1 MAKKRPSYGSFKTE
15 LRKEIIRVF
24 EANEKKPMNYK
35 QVAGELDITDSGV
48 RMLIHDILILE
59 AEEGKLKE
67 VETGKYIIANPSVY
81 SAIGRIEINRFGKG
95 YVSIEG
101 QERDVEIPKGK
112 TGFALYGDTVEVT
125 FNPKSRRP
133 EGKILRVVERS
144 RREFVGILDVGKVG
158 TFMLPSDKRVHV
170 DFYISKE
177 QLNGAE
183 HGDKVLVQILDW
195 DRPDSS
201 PFGRV
206 LRVFGKPGEHQAE
219 MHAIIAEFGFESE
232 FPRDVE
238 DYANHIDAGITPKE
252 IAKRR
257 DFRKVPTFTIDPFDA
272 KDFDD
277 ALSFQKLPNGNYEV
291 GVHIADVSH
300 YLHPNTILD
309 AEAFDRATSVYLV
322 DRTIPML
329 PERLSN
335 FLCSLR
341 PNEEKLC
348 FSAVF
353 ELDDEAEIHS
363 EWYGRTVIYSD
374 RRFTYEEAQ
383 EIIEGKDGDFK
394 EEILTLD
401 KLAKKLRAERFSE
414 GSIDFNS
421 EEVKFKLD
429 EKGVP
434 TGVYVKQ
441 MKDSNQLIEDF
452 MLLAN
457 RKVAAFIGD
466 PSLPFNNTSK
476 PKTFVYRIH
485 DEPSPDKIEQLRKFV
500 KQLGYKLPKTD
511 EKGMTAAIKQ
521 LITTSMGKPEESV
534 IKVMTIRSMAKA
546 EYSTQ
551 NIGHYGLA
559 FDFYTHFTSPIRRYP
574 DVMVHRLLQ
583 HYLEKGK
590 PVDESEYEMRCRH
603 SSAMEKRA
611 AEAERAS
618 IKYKQVEFM
627 LARKGQVFEGI
638 VSGLADWGIYVEE
651 KESKCEGLI
660 ALNTIMDDHYSFDPD
675 RYVVYGVRTKREFHM
690 GDSVM
695 VMVHDGDLQARSL
708 DYILAEDA
716 GLVKSGGNAR
726 ESRSFGGSKGRS
738 GGNFSGGKSRG
749 SSKGRGNSRS
759 SKKKHR

>member
-1 MAKKRPSYGSFKTE
+1 MLSFAAMAKKKQNYGSFKTE

-24 EANEKKPMNYK
+24 DQQERKPLNFK
-35 QVAGELDITDSGV
+35 QVAAALDITDSGV

-67 VETGKYIIANPSVY
+67 IEKGKYVLAQPSVF

-95 YVSIEG
+95 YVQVDG
-101 QERDVEIPKGK
+101 QERDIEVPKGK
-112 TGFALYGDTVEVT
+112 TGFALYGDTVEVS
-125 FNPKSRRP
+125 FNPRSRRP
-133 EGKILRVVERS
+133 EGSVIRVVERAKH
-144 RREFVGILDVGKVG
+144 EFVGILDVGKVG
-158 TFMLPSDKRVHV
+158 TFMLPSDKRIHV
-170 DFYISKE
+170 DFYIAKE
-177 QLNGAE
+177 QMNGAS
-183 HGDKVLVQILDW
+183 HGDKVLVKILDW
-195 DRPDSS
+195 DRADSS

-206 LRVFGKPGEHQAE
+206 VRVFGKPGEHQAE

-232 FPRDVE
+232 FPANVE
-238 DYANHIDAGITPKE
+238 EFANRIDSNISPKE

-257 DFRKVPTFTIDPFDA
+257 DFRSIPTFTIDPFDA

-277 ALSFQKLPNGNYEV
+277 ALSFQTLENGNYEV

-300 YLHPNTILD
+300 YVLPNSILD
-309 AEAFDRATSVYLV
+309 NEAFNRATSVYLV

-329 PERLSN
+329 PEKLSN

-341 PNEEKLC
+341 PNEDKLC

-353 ELDDEAEIHS
+353 ELTPEADVAS
-363 EWYGRTVIYSD
+363 AWFGRTIIHSD

-394 EEILTLD
+394 EEILILD
-401 KLAKKLRAERFSE
+401 KLAKKLRAERFAA
-414 GSIDFNS
+414 GSIDFAG

-429 EKGVP
+429 ENGVP
-434 TGVYVKQ
+434 TGVYVKH

-457 RKVAAFIGD
+457 RKVAEFIGD
-466 PSLPFNNTSK
+466 PSLPFNATAK

-485 DEPSPDKIEQLRKFV
+485 DEPLPDKLEQLRKFV
-500 KQLGYKLPKTD
+500 KQLGYKLGKTD
-511 EKGMTAAIKQ
+511 ENNAAKSIKQ
-521 LITTSMGKPEESV
+521 LIEAVAGQPEESV
-534 IKVMTIRSMAKA
+534 VKTMTIRSMAKA

-559 FDFYTHFTSPIRRYP
+559 FDYYTHFTSPIRRYP

-583 HYLEKGK
+583 HYLERGK
-590 PVDESEYEMRCRH
+590 PVEEGEYEMRCRH

-618 IKYKQVEFM
+618 VKYKQVEFM
-627 LARKGQVFEGI
+627 LARKGQVFTGI

-651 KESKCEGLI
+651 KESRCEGLI
-660 ALNTIMDDHYSFDPD
+660 PLASIGDDHYSFDPD

-690 GDSVM
+690 GDEVM
-695 VMVHDGDLQARSL
+695 IMVAEGDLQARSL

-716 GLVKSGGNAR
+716 GLLKSGGYKRPERRPTQN
-726 ESRSFGGSKGRS
+726 SFGGSR
-738 GGNFSGGKSRG
+738 GGGSRG
-749 SSKGRGNSRS
+749 KQRNSKG
-759 SKKKHR
+759 SKKKRR